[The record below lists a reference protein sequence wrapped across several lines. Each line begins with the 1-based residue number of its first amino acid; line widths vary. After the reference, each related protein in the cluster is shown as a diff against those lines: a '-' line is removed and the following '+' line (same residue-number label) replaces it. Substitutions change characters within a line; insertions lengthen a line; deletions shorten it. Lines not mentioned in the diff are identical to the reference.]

1 MNLLAGSINHNVY
14 HSRCYRQ
21 QVTQPFLNS
30 RYSWSGGEI
39 ISPCLTHDLESVAVA
54 KFESL
59 FSQWFLDNTFW
70 LPKKTSFTWAIN
82 SLGRSLS
89 LSTLSDCDSLK
100 MPYKYGNAPGL
111 LQETISKI
119 TYKSEY
125 TTSFTGER
133 VPLQNVRIPTG
144 LKMRTAWDEAR
155 TPETS
160 RAIQLPFH
168 HRRNYPARV
177 NLQGLQPSPTARA
190 RSALQ
195 RPSSNASQISRS
207 SGRRPTSSV
216 SAFSKRERPS
226 TEDLLRRPQSLVARR
241 PQSELS
247 RFPKEFRYIDKQCF
261 FHPATEPSRSFFI
274 ISPDWVSERKNYFI
288 RKNTLFG

>member
-1 MNLLAGSINHNVY
+1 
-14 HSRCYRQ
+14 
-21 QVTQPFLNS
+21 
-30 RYSWSGGEI
+30 
-39 ISPCLTHDLESVAVA
+39 
-54 KFESL
+54 
-59 FSQWFLDNTFW
+59 
-70 LPKKTSFTWAIN
+70 
-82 SLGRSLS
+82 
-89 LSTLSDCDSLK
+89 

-168 HRRNYPARV
+168 HRRNYPARI

-216 SAFSKRERPS
+216 SALGTFCITFFMGNCKPQTAKCHVTTALRSRLQFAVHVWTAGRASSKVF
-226 TEDLLRRPQSLVARR
+226 LPQKIVQPR
-241 PQSELS
+241 
-247 RFPKEFRYIDKQCF
+247 
-261 FHPATEPSRSFFI
+261 
-274 ISPDWVSERKNYFI
+274 V
-288 RKNTLFG
+288 

>member
-1 MNLLAGSINHNVY
+1 
-14 HSRCYRQ
+14 
-21 QVTQPFLNS
+21 
-30 RYSWSGGEI
+30 
-39 ISPCLTHDLESVAVA
+39 
-54 KFESL
+54 
-59 FSQWFLDNTFW
+59 
-70 LPKKTSFTWAIN
+70 
-82 SLGRSLS
+82 
-89 LSTLSDCDSLK
+89 

-155 TPETS
+155 KPETS

-168 HRRNYPARV
+168 HRRNYPARI

-195 RPSSNASQISRS
+195 RPSSNVSQISRS

-216 SAFSKRERPS
+216 SAFSKRARPS